1 MKTAQSK
8 IEVLQRE
15 ESKAVCIYSAA
26 KYPGQA
32 HKPYES
38 AVEVSKDVLAV
49 KPSQGAKIRSSRA
62 APRNIHSLDIRYVG
76 FPFLVFE
83 NSQRYSTQSDPI
95 LKSLRISK
103 SLEMEEALLIFM
115 KAN

>member
-15 ESKAVCIYSAA
+15 ESKAVCVYSAA

-38 AVEVSKDVLAV
+38 AVEVSNDVLAV

-62 APRNIHSLDIRYVG
+62 APRNIHSLDIRYIG
-76 FPFLVFE
+76 P
-83 NSQRYSTQSDPI
+83 D
-95 LKSLRISK
+95 LKEPLRISK
-103 SLEMEEALLIFM
+103 SLEIAEALPIFM
-115 KAN
+115 KA